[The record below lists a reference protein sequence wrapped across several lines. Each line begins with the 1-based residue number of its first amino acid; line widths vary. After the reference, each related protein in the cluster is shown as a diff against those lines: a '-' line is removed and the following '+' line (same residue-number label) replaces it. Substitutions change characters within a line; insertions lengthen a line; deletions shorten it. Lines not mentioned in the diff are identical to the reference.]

1 MQLSDPVS
9 SQDQT
14 ESDGGL
20 SGDKQEDFIE
30 TFLQYEAAS
39 FALQINIFHW
49 RKGRYMKYI
58 YVVFISI
65 VQNNCVCLRNHLK
78 MLKKHLCLWQH

>member
-39 FALQINIFHW
+39 FAL
-49 RKGRYMKYI
+49 
-58 YVVFISI
+58 
-65 VQNNCVCLRNHLK
+65 
-78 MLKKHLCLWQH
+78 